1 MHLIDLLEL
10 YNVLNCDKWIGE
22 SEMYL
27 KKFIIKNFRIFDEAG
42 IELIF
47 NKGINAIIG
56 ENNSG
61 KSSIIDALRI
71 VFSTVTYKKD
81 IFFSK
86 ADFHVSED
94 GTVANYAQFD
104 VYLEDVPLRMIEIW
118 NPQSDSGMGGDFHI
132 RFEKY
137 ISPSGAEKVRS
148 VYWGFGTEG
157 NPLSSDTFEAIDM
170 VFLGALRDSEN
181 EMRPSRNSKLAQLL
195 RNLVSGEDV
204 REELVQILIDANNS
218 LLRKEQL
225 KKTRNT
231 INQNLARIEQEFLNQ
246 QIDIGLVEPRFDSI
260 ASSLRAWVKPKW
272 ILINKDDSVYE
283 QAYAYF
289 QSHTDL
295 RKIQK
300 DAKGIYFEISILDGE
315 TDIKQEL
322 AGRISELANKS
333 FELYQN
339 GLGYNNLLYMSA
351 VLGDMAIEK
360 GGVYQNLLLVE
371 EPEAHLHP
379 QLQEL
384 VHNFLLDANKNDSN
398 IQIIYTSHSPTLAS
412 KIDIENIN
420 LLYEYG
426 HKKYCLPFSQTN
438 LTEENKKYLQRYLDV
453 TKSQM
458 FFARGILFVEGI
470 SEAILLPAMAKALD
484 RPFEKYAVELVNVD
498 SVAFA
503 PFVNLLSSDKV
514 NTCFSKVSII
524 TDDDRCAKKNENDY
538 IDKNYDYDDISS
550 EIVTNLQN
558 GQPSDRCND
567 LTTLCSGAGIN
578 VFTASKTLE
587 YALCCSEDNIYHM
600 IEALK
605 KCYTSLG
612 PRLEAKIA
620 LLSSLSEKAAC
631 IWLFIRA
638 RDKCKGEVAQ
648 YISQVI
654 CDQHELKK
662 KGKQIEKEF
671 VIPEYLKKAIYSVTE
686 EYHGREND

>member
-1 MHLIDLLEL
+1 
-10 YNVLNCDKWIGE
+10 
-22 SEMYL
+22 MYL
-27 KKFIIKNFRIFDEAG
+27 KKLIIKNFRIFDETG

-47 NKGINAIIG
+47 NKGVNAIIG

-61 KSSIIDALRI
+61 KSSVIDVLRI
-71 VFSTVTYKKD
+71 VYSTVTYRKD

-86 ADFHVSED
+86 SDFHVSED
-94 GTVANYAQFD
+94 GTVADYAQFD
-104 VYLEDVPLRMIEIW
+104 VYLEDVPRRMIEIW
-118 NPQSDSGMGGDFHI
+118 NPQSESGVGGDFHI
-132 RFEKY
+132 KFEKY
-137 ISPSGAEKVRS
+137 IAPNGAEKVRS

-157 NPLSSDTFEAIDM
+157 NQLTLDTFEAIDV
-170 VFLGALRDSEN
+170 VFLGALRDSES
-181 EMRPSRNSKLAQLL
+181 EMKPSRNSKLAQLL
-195 RNLVSGEDV
+195 RNLVPEEAV
-204 REELVQILIDANNS
+204 RAELVQILNNANND
-218 LLRKEQL
+218 LLEKEQL

-272 ILINKDDSVYE
+272 ILINKEDSVYE
-283 QAYAYF
+283 KAHSYF
-289 QSHTDL
+289 QSHMDL
-295 RKIQK
+295 KKIQ
-300 DAKGIYFEISILDGE
+300 DSAKGVYFEISILDSE
-315 TDIKQEL
+315 TEIDTEVANRVREI
-322 AGRISELANKS
+322 ANKS

-339 GLGYNNLLYMSA
+339 GLGYNNLLFMSA

-384 VHNFLLDANKNDSN
+384 VHNFLSDANKNDGN

-412 KIDIENIN
+412 KMDIENIN
-420 LLYEYG
+420 LLYDYG

-498 SVAFA
+498 SVAFT
-503 PFVNLLSSDKV
+503 PFVKLLSSNKV
-514 NTCFSKVSII
+514 KTCFSKVSII
-524 TDDDRCAKKNENDY
+524 TDDDRCTKKNEEDY
-538 IDKNYDYDDISS
+538 IDKNFDYDDISS
-550 EIVTNLQN
+550 TVVVNLQN
-558 GQPSDRCND
+558 GKPSDRCND
-567 LTTLCSGAGIN
+567 LTALCTGAGIN
-578 VFTASKTLE
+578 IFTAIKTLE
-587 YALCCSEDNIYHM
+587 YALCCSEDNVYHM

-605 KCYTSLG
+605 TCYTDLG
-612 PRLEAKIA
+612 PKLETKVES
-620 LLSSLSEKAAC
+620 LSQLSEKAAC
-631 IWLFIRA
+631 VWLFIRT
-638 RDKCKGEVAQ
+638 RDKCKGAVAQ

-654 CDQHELKK
+654 NDQHELRK
-662 KGKQIEKEF
+662 KGEHIQREF
-671 VIPEYLKKAIYSVTE
+671 IIPDYLKNAIYSVTE
-686 EYHGREND
+686 Q

>member
-1 MHLIDLLEL
+1 MHLIVLLEL

-148 VYWGFGTEG
+148 VYWGYGTEG

-231 INQNLARIEQEFLNQ
+231 INQNLARIEQDFLNQ

-300 DAKGIYFEISILDGE
+300 DTKGIYFEISILDGE

-322 AGRISELANKS
+322 ADRISELANKS

-484 RPFEKYAVELVNVD
+484 RSFEKYAVELVNVD

-662 KGKQIEKEF
+662 NGKQIEKEF

>member
-1 MHLIDLLEL
+1 
-10 YNVLNCDKWIGE
+10 
-22 SEMYL
+22 MYL
-27 KKFIIKNFRIFDEAG
+27 KKLIIKNFRIFDETG

-47 NKGINAIIG
+47 NKGVNAIIG

-61 KSSIIDALRI
+61 KSSVIDVLRI
-71 VFSTVTYKKD
+71 VYSTVTYRKD

-86 ADFHVSED
+86 SDFHVSED
-94 GTVANYAQFD
+94 GTVADYAQFD
-104 VYLEDVPLRMIEIW
+104 VYLEDVPRRMIEIW
-118 NPQSDSGMGGDFHI
+118 NPQSESGVGGDFHI
-132 RFEKY
+132 KFEKY
-137 ISPSGAEKVRS
+137 IAPNGAEKVRS

-157 NPLSSDTFEAIDM
+157 NQLTLDTFEAIDV
-170 VFLGALRDSEN
+170 VFLGALRDSES
-181 EMRPSRNSKLAQLL
+181 EMKPSRNSKLAQLL
-195 RNLVSGEDV
+195 RNLVPEEAV
-204 REELVQILIDANNS
+204 RAELVQILNNANND
-218 LLRKEQL
+218 LLEKEQL

-272 ILINKDDSVYE
+272 ILINKEDSVYE
-283 QAYAYF
+283 KAHSYF
-289 QSHTDL
+289 QSHMDL
-295 RKIQK
+295 KKIQ
-300 DAKGIYFEISILDGE
+300 DSAKGVYFEISILDSE
-315 TDIKQEL
+315 TEIDTEVANRVREI
-322 AGRISELANKS
+322 ANKS

-339 GLGYNNLLYMSA
+339 GLGYNNLLFMSA

-384 VHNFLLDANKNDSN
+384 VHNFLSDANKNDGN

-412 KIDIENIN
+412 KMDIENIN
-420 LLYEYG
+420 LLYDYG

-498 SVAFA
+498 SVAFT
-503 PFVNLLSSDKV
+503 PFVKLLSSDKV
-514 NTCFSKVSII
+514 KTCFSKVSII
-524 TDDDRCAKKNENDY
+524 TDDDRCTKKNEEDY
-538 IDKNYDYDDISS
+538 IDKNFDYDDISS
-550 EIVTNLQN
+550 TVVVNLQN
-558 GQPSDRCND
+558 GKPSDRCND
-567 LTTLCSGAGIN
+567 LTALCTGAGIN
-578 VFTASKTLE
+578 IFTAIKTLE
-587 YALCCSEDNIYHM
+587 YALCCSEDNVYHM

-605 KCYTSLG
+605 TCYTDLG
-612 PRLEAKIA
+612 PKLETKVES
-620 LLSSLSEKAAC
+620 LSQLSEKAAC
-631 IWLFIRA
+631 VWLFIRT
-638 RDKCKGEVAQ
+638 RDKCKGAVEQ

-654 CDQHELKK
+654 NDQHELRK
-662 KGKQIEKEF
+662 KGEHIQREF
-671 VIPEYLKKAIYSVTE
+671 IIPDYLKNAIYSVTE
-686 EYHGREND
+686 Q

>member
-1 MHLIDLLEL
+1 
-10 YNVLNCDKWIGE
+10 
-22 SEMYL
+22 MYL
-27 KKFIIKNFRIFDEAG
+27 RKLIVKNFRIFDEEG

-61 KSSIIDALRI
+61 KSSIIDANRI
-71 VFSTVTYKKD
+71 VYSTVTYRKD

-86 ADFHVSED
+86 SDFHINED
-94 GTVANYAQFD
+94 GTVSNYAQFD
-104 VYLEDVPLRMIEIW
+104 VYLEDVPRKMIEIW
-118 NPQSDSGMGGDFHI
+118 NPQSKSGMGGDFHI
-132 RFEKY
+132 KFEKY
-137 ISPSGAEKVRS
+137 TAPNGTEKVRS
-148 VYWGFGTEG
+148 IYWGFGTEG
-157 NPLSSDTFEAIDM
+157 NQLSSDTFEAIDV
-170 VFLGALRDSEN
+170 VFLGALRDSES
-181 EMRPSRNSKLAQLL
+181 EMKPSKNSKLAQLL
-195 RNLVSGEDV
+195 RNLVPGEDV
-204 REELVQILIDANNS
+204 RAELVHILSDANNR
-218 LLRKEQL
+218 LLEKEQL

-231 INQNLARIEQEFLNQ
+231 INQNLASIEQEFLNQ

-272 ILINKDDSVYE
+272 VLINKSDTVYE
-283 QAYAYF
+283 KAHTYF
-289 QSHTDL
+289 QSHMNL
-295 RKIQK
+295 KKIQ
-300 DAKGIYFEISILDGE
+300 DNAKGIYFEISILDSE
-315 TDIKQEL
+315 TELDKEL
-322 AGRISELANKS
+322 ADKISEIANKS

-339 GLGYNNLLYMSA
+339 GLGYNNLLFMSA

-384 VHNFLLDANKNDSN
+384 VHNFLSDANKNDGK

-426 HKKYCLPFSQTN
+426 HKKYCLPLSQTN
-438 LTEENKKYLQRYLDV
+438 LTEDNKKYLQRYLDV

-470 SEAILLPAMAKALD
+470 SEAILLPAMARALD

-498 SVAFA
+498 SVAFT

-514 NTCFSKVSII
+514 KTCFSKVSII
-524 TDDDRCAKKNENDY
+524 TDDDRCAKKSEDDY
-538 IDKNYDYDDISS
+538 IDKNLDYDDINSTVV
-550 EIVTNLQN
+550 INLQS

-567 LTTLCSGAGIN
+567 LIALCSGAGFN
-578 VFTASKTLE
+578 MFTAIKTLE
-587 YALCCSEDNIYHM
+587 YALCCSEDNVYHM

-605 KCYTSLG
+605 TYYTDLG
-612 PRLEAKIA
+612 PKLETKVKS
-620 LLSSLSEKAAC
+620 LSQLSEKAAC
-631 IWLFIRA
+631 VWLFIRT
-638 RDKCKGEVAQ
+638 RDKCKGAVAQ

-654 CDQHELKK
+654 SNQHELRI
-662 KGKQIEKEF
+662 KGEQIQREF
-671 VIPEYLKKAIYSVTE
+671 VIPDYLKNAIYSVTE
-686 EYHGREND
+686 Q

>member
-1 MHLIDLLEL
+1 MVE
-10 YNVLNCDKWIGE
+10 N
-22 SEMYL
+22 MYL
-27 KKFIIKNFRIFDEAG
+27 KKLIIKNFRIFDEMG

-47 NKGINAIIG
+47 NEGVNAIIG

-61 KSSIIDALRI
+61 KSSVIDALRI
-71 VFSTVTYKKD
+71 VYSTVTYKKD

-86 ADFHVSED
+86 SDFHVSED
-94 GTVANYAQFD
+94 GTVADYAQFD
-104 VYLEDVPLRMIEIW
+104 VYLEDVPRRMIEIW
-118 NPQSDSGMGGDFHI
+118 NPQSDSGTGGDFHI

-157 NPLSSDTFEAIDM
+157 NSLSSDTFEAVDM

-195 RNLVSGEDV
+195 RNLVPGEDV
-204 REELVQILIDANNS
+204 RAELVQILSDANNN
-218 LLRKEQL
+218 LLKKEQL
-225 KKTRNT
+225 KRTRNT
-231 INQNLARIEQEFLNQ
+231 INQNLAKIEQEFLNQ

-272 ILINKDDSVYE
+272 ILISKADSVYE
-283 QAYAYF
+283 NAYAYF

-295 RKIQK
+295 KKIQE
-300 DAKGIYFEISILDGE
+300 DAKGIYFEISILDSE
-315 TDIKQEL
+315 TDIDEEL
-322 AGRISELANKS
+322 ADRISEVANKS

-339 GLGYNNLLYMSA
+339 GLGYNNLLFMSA

-384 VHNFLLDANKNDSN
+384 VHNFLSDANKNDNN

-524 TDDDRCAKKNENDY
+524 TDDDRCAKKNEEDY

-550 EIVTNLQN
+550 EIVTNLRN

-578 VFTASKTLE
+578 VFTAIKTLE

-605 KCYTSLG
+605 KCYTDVG
-612 PRLEAKIA
+612 PKLEAKVR
-620 LLSSLSEKAAC
+620 LLSQLSEKAAC
-631 IWLFIRA
+631 VWLFIRA
-638 RDKCKGEVAQ
+638 RDKCKGAVAQ

-662 KGKQIEKEF
+662 KGEQIEKEF
-671 VIPEYLKKAIYSVTE
+671 VIPEYLKNAIYSVTE
-686 EYHGREND
+686 R

>member
-1 MHLIDLLEL
+1 
-10 YNVLNCDKWIGE
+10 
-22 SEMYL
+22 MYL

-195 RNLVSGEDV
+195 RNLISGEDV

-300 DAKGIYFEISILDGE
+300 DTKGIYFEISILDGE

-322 AGRISELANKS
+322 ADRISELANKS

-662 KGKQIEKEF
+662 NGKQIEKEF

>member
-1 MHLIDLLEL
+1 
-10 YNVLNCDKWIGE
+10 
-22 SEMYL
+22 MYL

-104 VYLEDVPLRMIEIW
+104 VYLEDIPLRMIEIW

-195 RNLVSGEDV
+195 RNLISGEDV

-300 DAKGIYFEISILDGE
+300 DTKGIYFEISILDGE

-322 AGRISELANKS
+322 ADRISELANKS

-662 KGKQIEKEF
+662 NGKQIEKEF

>member
-1 MHLIDLLEL
+1 MVE
-10 YNVLNCDKWIGE
+10 N
-22 SEMYL
+22 MYL
-27 KKFIIKNFRIFDEAG
+27 KKMIIKNFRIFDEMG

-47 NKGINAIIG
+47 NEGVNAIIG

-61 KSSIIDALRI
+61 KSSVIDALRI
-71 VFSTVTYKKD
+71 VYSTVTYKKD

-86 ADFHVSED
+86 SDFHVSED

-104 VYLEDVPLRMIEIW
+104 VYLEDVPRRMIEIW
-118 NPQSDSGMGGDFHI
+118 NPQSDSGTGGDFHI

-137 ISPSGAEKVRS
+137 ISPSGTEKVRS

-157 NPLSSDTFEAIDM
+157 NSLSSDTFEAVDM

-195 RNLVSGEDV
+195 RNLVPGEDV
-204 REELVQILIDANNS
+204 RAELVQILSDANNN
-218 LLRKEQL
+218 LLKKEQL

-231 INQNLARIEQEFLNQ
+231 INHNLARIEQEFLNQ

-272 ILINKDDSVYE
+272 ILINKADSVYE
-283 QAYAYF
+283 KAYAYF

-295 RKIQK
+295 KKIQE
-300 DAKGIYFEISILDGE
+300 DTKGIYFEISILDSE
-315 TDIKQEL
+315 TDIDKEL
-322 AGRISELANKS
+322 ADRISEVANKS

-339 GLGYNNLLYMSA
+339 GLGYNNLLFMSA

-384 VHNFLLDANKNDSN
+384 VHNFLSDANKNDGN

-524 TDDDRCAKKNENDY
+524 TDDDRCAKKNEKDY

-567 LTTLCSGAGIN
+567 LTTLCSVAGIN
-578 VFTASKTLE
+578 VFTAFKTLE

-605 KCYTSLG
+605 KCYTDLG
-612 PRLEAKIA
+612 PKLEAKVG
-620 LLSSLSEKAAC
+620 LLSQLSEKAAC
-631 IWLFIRA
+631 VWLFIRA
-638 RDKCKGEVAQ
+638 RDKCKGAVAQ

-654 CDQHELKK
+654 CDQYELKK
-662 KGKQIEKEF
+662 KGEQIEKEF
-671 VIPEYLKKAIYSVTE
+671 VIPEYLKNAIYSVTE
-686 EYHGREND
+686 R

>member
-1 MHLIDLLEL
+1 MQSIIRNMIRE
-10 YNVLNCDKWIGE
+10 NN
-22 SEMYL
+22 MYL
-27 KKFIIKNFRIFDEAG
+27 KKLIVKNFRIFDESG

-61 KSSIIDALRI
+61 KSSVIDALRI
-71 VFSTVTYKKD
+71 VYSTVTYKKD

-86 ADFHVSED
+86 SDFHVNED
-94 GTVANYAQFD
+94 GTVADYAQFD
-104 VYLEDVPLRMIEIW
+104 VYLEDVPRRMTEIW
-118 NPQSDSGMGGDFHI
+118 NPQSESGMGGDFHI

-137 ISPSGAEKVRS
+137 ISPSGTEKVRS

-157 NPLSSDTFEAIDM
+157 NLLSSDTFEATDV

-195 RNLVSGEDV
+195 RNLVPGEDV
-204 REELVQILIDANNS
+204 RAELVQILSDANNN
-218 LLRKEQL
+218 LLEKEQL

-231 INQNLARIEQEFLNQ
+231 INENLARIEQEFLNQ

-272 ILINKDDSVYE
+272 ILINKADSVYE
-283 QAYAYF
+283 KAYAYF
-289 QSHTDL
+289 QRHTDL
-295 RKIQK
+295 KKIQE
-300 DAKGIYFEISILDGE
+300 DTKGIYFEISILDSE
-315 TDIKQEL
+315 TDIDKEL
-322 AGRISELANKS
+322 ADRISEVANNS

-339 GLGYNNLLYMSA
+339 GLGYNNLLFMSA

-384 VHNFLLDANKNDSN
+384 VHNFLSDANKNDNN

-587 YALCCSEDNIYHM
+587 YALCCSEDKIYHM

-638 RDKCKGEVAQ
+638 RDKCKGAVAQ

-662 KGKQIEKEF
+662 KGEQIEKEF
-671 VIPEYLKKAIYSVTE
+671 VIPEYLKNAIYSVTE
-686 EYHGREND
+686 R

>member
-1 MHLIDLLEL
+1 
-10 YNVLNCDKWIGE
+10 
-22 SEMYL
+22 MYL
-27 KKFIIKNFRIFDEAG
+27 KKLIIKNFRIFDETG

-47 NKGINAIIG
+47 NKGVNAIIG

-61 KSSIIDALRI
+61 KSSVIDVLRI
-71 VFSTVTYKKD
+71 VYSTVTYRKD

-86 ADFHVSED
+86 SDFHVSED
-94 GTVANYAQFD
+94 GTVADYAQFD
-104 VYLEDVPLRMIEIW
+104 VYLEDVPRRMIEIW
-118 NPQSDSGMGGDFHI
+118 NPQSESGVGGDFHI
-132 RFEKY
+132 KFEKY
-137 ISPSGAEKVRS
+137 IAPNGAEKVRS

-157 NPLSSDTFEAIDM
+157 NQLTLDTFEAIDV
-170 VFLGALRDSEN
+170 VFLGALRDSES
-181 EMRPSRNSKLAQLL
+181 EMKPSRNSKLAQLL
-195 RNLVSGEDV
+195 RNLVPEEAV
-204 REELVQILIDANNS
+204 RAELVQILNNANND
-218 LLRKEQL
+218 LLEKEQL

-272 ILINKDDSVYE
+272 ILINKEDSVYE
-283 QAYAYF
+283 KAHSYF
-289 QSHTDL
+289 QSHMDL
-295 RKIQK
+295 KKIQ
-300 DAKGIYFEISILDGE
+300 DSAKGVYFEISILDSE
-315 TDIKQEL
+315 TEIDTEVANRVREI
-322 AGRISELANKS
+322 ANKS

-339 GLGYNNLLYMSA
+339 GLGYNNLLFMSA

-384 VHNFLLDANKNDSN
+384 VHNFLSDANKNDEN

-412 KIDIENIN
+412 KMDIENIN
-420 LLYEYG
+420 LLYDYG

-498 SVAFA
+498 SVAFT
-503 PFVNLLSSDKV
+503 PFVKLLSSDKV
-514 NTCFSKVSII
+514 KTCFSKVSII
-524 TDDDRCAKKNENDY
+524 TDDDRCTKKNEEDY
-538 IDKNYDYDDISS
+538 IDKNFDYDDISS
-550 EIVTNLQN
+550 TVVVNLQN
-558 GQPSDRCND
+558 GKPSDRCND
-567 LTTLCSGAGIN
+567 LTALCTGAGIN
-578 VFTASKTLE
+578 IFTAIKTLE
-587 YALCCSEDNIYHM
+587 YALCCSEDNVYHM

-605 KCYTSLG
+605 TCYTDLG
-612 PRLEAKIA
+612 PKLETKVES
-620 LLSSLSEKAAC
+620 LSQLSEKAAC
-631 IWLFIRA
+631 VWLFIRT
-638 RDKCKGEVAQ
+638 RDKCKGAVAQ

-654 CDQHELKK
+654 NDQHELRK
-662 KGKQIEKEF
+662 KGEHIQREF
-671 VIPEYLKKAIYSVTE
+671 IIPDYLKNAIYSVTE
-686 EYHGREND
+686 Q

>member
-1 MHLIDLLEL
+1 
-10 YNVLNCDKWIGE
+10 
-22 SEMYL
+22 MYL
-27 KKFIIKNFRIFDEAG
+27 KKIIIKNFRIFDEMG

-47 NKGINAIIG
+47 NKGVNAIIG

-61 KSSIIDALRI
+61 KSSVIDALRI
-71 VFSTVTYKKD
+71 VYSTVTYRKD

-86 ADFHVSED
+86 SDFHVSED
-94 GTVANYAQFD
+94 GTVADYAQFD
-104 VYLEDVPLRMIEIW
+104 VYLEDVPRRMIEIW
-118 NPQSDSGMGGDFHI
+118 NPQSESGVGGDFHI
-132 RFEKY
+132 KFEKY
-137 ISPSGAEKVRS
+137 IAPNGAEKVRS

-157 NPLSSDTFEAIDM
+157 NQLSSDTFEAIDV
-170 VFLGALRDSEN
+170 VFLGALRDSES
-181 EMRPSRNSKLAQLL
+181 EMKPSRNSKLAQLL
-195 RNLVSGEDV
+195 RNLVPEEAV
-204 REELVQILIDANNS
+204 RAELVQILNNANND
-218 LLRKEQL
+218 LLEKEQL

-272 ILINKDDSVYE
+272 ILINKEDSVYE
-283 QAYAYF
+283 KAHSYF
-289 QSHTDL
+289 QSHMDL
-295 RKIQK
+295 KKIQ
-300 DAKGIYFEISILDGE
+300 DSAKGVYFEISILD
-315 TDIKQEL
+315 
-322 AGRISELANKS
+322 SENEIDTEVANRVREIANKS

-339 GLGYNNLLYMSA
+339 GLGYNNLLFMSA

-384 VHNFLLDANKNDSN
+384 VHNFLSDANKNDGN

-412 KIDIENIN
+412 KMDIENIN
-420 LLYEYG
+420 LLYDYG

-498 SVAFA
+498 SVAFT
-503 PFVNLLSSDKV
+503 PFVKLLSSDKV
-514 NTCFSKVSII
+514 KTCFSKVSII
-524 TDDDRCAKKNENDY
+524 TDDDRCAKKNEEDY
-538 IDKNYDYDDISS
+538 IDKNFDYDDISS
-550 EIVTNLQN
+550 TVVVNLQN
-558 GQPSDRCND
+558 GKPSDRCND
-567 LTTLCSGAGIN
+567 LTALCTGAGIN
-578 VFTASKTLE
+578 IFTAIKTLE
-587 YALCCSEDNIYHM
+587 YALCCSEDNVYHM

-605 KCYTSLG
+605 TCYTDLG
-612 PRLEAKIA
+612 PKLETKVES
-620 LLSSLSEKAAC
+620 LPQLSEKAAC
-631 IWLFIRA
+631 VWLFIRT
-638 RDKCKGEVAQ
+638 RDKCKGVVAQ

-654 CDQHELKK
+654 NDQHELRK
-662 KGKQIEKEF
+662 KGEHIQREF
-671 VIPEYLKKAIYSVTE
+671 IIPDYLKNAIYSVTE
-686 EYHGREND
+686 R

>member
-1 MHLIDLLEL
+1 
-10 YNVLNCDKWIGE
+10 
-22 SEMYL
+22 MYL
-27 KKFIIKNFRIFDEAG
+27 KKLIIKNFRIFDETG

-118 NPQSDSGMGGDFHI
+118 NPQSDNGTGGDFHI

-148 VYWGFGTEG
+148 IYWGFGTEG

-195 RNLVSGEDV
+195 RNMVSGEDV

-218 LLRKEQL
+218 LLKKEQL

-272 ILINKDDSVYE
+272 ILINKDDPVYE

-289 QSHTDL
+289 QSHADL
-295 RKIQK
+295 KKIQK
-300 DAKGIYFEISILDGE
+300 DTKGIYFEISILNGE
-315 TDIKQEL
+315 TDIEKEL
-322 AGRISELANKS
+322 ADRISEVANKS

-384 VHNFLLDANKNDSN
+384 VHNFLSDANKNDSN

-470 SEAILLPAMAKALD
+470 SEAILLPVMAKALD

-524 TDDDRCAKKNENDY
+524 TDDDRCAKKNEKDY

-578 VFTASKTLE
+578 VFTANKTLE

-612 PRLEAKIA
+612 PRLESKIR
-620 LLSSLSEKAAC
+620 LLSQLSEKAAC

-654 CDQHELKK
+654 CNQHELKK
-662 KGKQIEKEF
+662 NGKQIEKEF
-671 VIPEYLKKAIYSVTE
+671 IIPEYLKNAIYSVTE

>member
-1 MHLIDLLEL
+1 MHLIVLLEL

-81 IFFSK
+81 IFFLK

-300 DAKGIYFEISILDGE
+300 DTKGY
-315 TDIKQEL
+315 K
-322 AGRISELANKS
+322 R
-333 FELYQN
+333 
-339 GLGYNNLLYMSA
+339 
-351 VLGDMAIEK
+351 
-360 GGVYQNLLLVE
+360 
-371 EPEAHLHP
+371 HL
-379 QLQEL
+379 
-384 VHNFLLDANKNDSN
+384 F
-398 IQIIYTSHSPTLAS
+398 
-412 KIDIENIN
+412 
-420 LLYEYG
+420 
-426 HKKYCLPFSQTN
+426 
-438 LTEENKKYLQRYLDV
+438 
-453 TKSQM
+453 
-458 FFARGILFVEGI
+458 
-470 SEAILLPAMAKALD
+470 
-484 RPFEKYAVELVNVD
+484 
-498 SVAFA
+498 
-503 PFVNLLSSDKV
+503 
-514 NTCFSKVSII
+514 
-524 TDDDRCAKKNENDY
+524 
-538 IDKNYDYDDISS
+538 
-550 EIVTNLQN
+550 
-558 GQPSDRCND
+558 
-567 LTTLCSGAGIN
+567 
-578 VFTASKTLE
+578 
-587 YALCCSEDNIYHM
+587 
-600 IEALK
+600 
-605 KCYTSLG
+605 
-612 PRLEAKIA
+612 
-620 LLSSLSEKAAC
+620 
-631 IWLFIRA
+631 
-638 RDKCKGEVAQ
+638 
-648 YISQVI
+648 
-654 CDQHELKK
+654 
-662 KGKQIEKEF
+662 
-671 VIPEYLKKAIYSVTE
+671 
-686 EYHGREND
+686 

>member
-1 MHLIDLLEL
+1 
-10 YNVLNCDKWIGE
+10 
-22 SEMYL
+22 MYL
-27 KKFIIKNFRIFDEAG
+27 KKLIIKNFRIFDETG

-47 NKGINAIIG
+47 NKGVNAIIG

-61 KSSIIDALRI
+61 KSSVIDVLRI
-71 VFSTVTYKKD
+71 VYSTVTYRKD

-86 ADFHVSED
+86 SDFHVSED
-94 GTVANYAQFD
+94 GTVADYAQFD
-104 VYLEDVPLRMIEIW
+104 VYLEDVPRRMIEIW
-118 NPQSDSGMGGDFHI
+118 NPQSESGVGGDFHI
-132 RFEKY
+132 KFEKY
-137 ISPSGAEKVRS
+137 IAPNGAEKVRS

-157 NPLSSDTFEAIDM
+157 NQLTLDTFEAIDV
-170 VFLGALRDSEN
+170 VFLGALRDSES
-181 EMRPSRNSKLAQLL
+181 EMKPSRNSKLAQLL
-195 RNLVSGEDV
+195 RNLVPEEAV
-204 REELVQILIDANNS
+204 RAELVQILNNANND
-218 LLRKEQL
+218 LLEKEQL

-272 ILINKDDSVYE
+272 ILINKEDSVYE
-283 QAYAYF
+283 KAHSYF
-289 QSHTDL
+289 QSHMDL
-295 RKIQK
+295 KKIQ
-300 DAKGIYFEISILDGE
+300 DSAKGVYFEISILDSE
-315 TDIKQEL
+315 TEIDTEVANRVREI
-322 AGRISELANKS
+322 ANKS

-339 GLGYNNLLYMSA
+339 GLGYNNLLFMSA

-384 VHNFLLDANKNDSN
+384 VHNFLSDANKNDGN

-412 KIDIENIN
+412 KMDIENIN
-420 LLYEYG
+420 LLYDYG

-498 SVAFA
+498 SVAFT
-503 PFVNLLSSDKV
+503 PFVKLLSSDKV
-514 NTCFSKVSII
+514 KTCFSKVSII
-524 TDDDRCAKKNENDY
+524 TDDDRCTKKNEEDY
-538 IDKNYDYDDISS
+538 IDKNFDYDDISS
-550 EIVTNLQN
+550 TVVVNLQN
-558 GQPSDRCND
+558 GKPSDRCND
-567 LTTLCSGAGIN
+567 LTALCTGAGIN
-578 VFTASKTLE
+578 IFTAIKTLE
-587 YALCCSEDNIYHM
+587 YALCCSEVNQVKIEDPYHM

-605 KCYTSLG
+605 TCYTDLG
-612 PRLEAKIA
+612 PKLETKVES
-620 LLSSLSEKAAC
+620 LSQLSEKAAC
-631 IWLFIRA
+631 VWLFIRT
-638 RDKCKGEVAQ
+638 RDKCKGAVAQ

-654 CDQHELKK
+654 NDQHELRK
-662 KGKQIEKEF
+662 KGEHIQREF
-671 VIPEYLKKAIYSVTE
+671 IIPDYLKNAIYSVTE
-686 EYHGREND
+686 Q

>member
-1 MHLIDLLEL
+1 
-10 YNVLNCDKWIGE
+10 
-22 SEMYL
+22 MYL
-27 KKFIIKNFRIFDEAG
+27 KKLMIKNFRIFDEIG

-47 NKGINAIIG
+47 NKGVNAIIG

-61 KSSIIDALRI
+61 KSSVIDALRI
-71 VFSTVTYKKD
+71 VYSTVAYKKD

-86 ADFHVSED
+86 SDFHASED
-94 GTVANYAQFD
+94 GTVAEYAQFD
-104 VYLEDVPLRMIEIW
+104 VYLEDVPRRMIEIW

-137 ISPSGAEKVRS
+137 ISPSGTEKVRS

-157 NPLSSDTFEAIDM
+157 NLLSSDTFEATDV

-195 RNLVSGEDV
+195 RNLVPGEDA
-204 REELVQILIDANNS
+204 RSELVQILSDANNN
-218 LLRKEQL
+218 LLKKEQL

-231 INQNLARIEQEFLNQ
+231 INQNLAKIEQEFLNQ

-272 ILINKDDSVYE
+272 ILINRADSVYE
-283 QAYAYF
+283 KAYSYF
-289 QSHTDL
+289 QSHMDL
-295 RKIQK
+295 KKIQE
-300 DAKGIYFEISILDGE
+300 DIKGIYFEISILDSE
-315 TDIKQEL
+315 TDIDKEL
-322 AGRISELANKS
+322 ADKICEVANKS

-339 GLGYNNLLYMSA
+339 GLGYNNLLFMSA

-360 GGVYQNLLLVE
+360 SGVYQNLLLVE

-384 VHNFLLDANKNDSN
+384 VHNFLSDANKNDSN

-426 HKKYCLPFSQTN
+426 HKKYCLPFSQTK

-524 TDDDRCAKKNENDY
+524 TDDDRCAKKNEKGY

-578 VFTASKTLE
+578 VFTAIKTLE

-600 IEALK
+600 VEALK
-605 KCYTSLG
+605 KCYTDLG
-612 PRLEAKIA
+612 PKLEAKIG
-620 LLSSLSEKAAC
+620 LLSQLSEKAAC
-631 IWLFIRA
+631 VWLFIRA
-638 RDKCKGEVAQ
+638 RDKCKGAVAQ

-662 KGKQIEKEF
+662 KGEQIEKEF
-671 VIPEYLKKAIYSVTE
+671 VIPEYLKNAIYSVTE
-686 EYHGREND
+686 R

>member
-1 MHLIDLLEL
+1 
-10 YNVLNCDKWIGE
+10 
-22 SEMYL
+22 
-27 KKFIIKNFRIFDEAG
+27 
-42 IELIF
+42 
-47 NKGINAIIG
+47 
-56 ENNSG
+56 
-61 KSSIIDALRI
+61 
-71 VFSTVTYKKD
+71 
-81 IFFSK
+81 
-86 ADFHVSED
+86 
-94 GTVANYAQFD
+94 
-104 VYLEDVPLRMIEIW
+104 
-118 NPQSDSGMGGDFHI
+118 
-132 RFEKY
+132 
-137 ISPSGAEKVRS
+137 
-148 VYWGFGTEG
+148 
-157 NPLSSDTFEAIDM
+157 M

-181 EMRPSRNSKLAQLL
+181 EMKPSRNSKLAQLL
-195 RNLVSGEDV
+195 RNLVQGEDV
-204 REELVQILIDANNS
+204 RAELVQILSDANNN
-218 LLRKEQL
+218 LLEKEQL

-272 ILINKDDSVYE
+272 ILINKTDSVYE
-283 QAYAYF
+283 KAYAYF
-289 QSHTDL
+289 QRHTDL
-295 RKIQK
+295 KKIQE
-300 DAKGIYFEISILDGE
+300 DTKGIYFEISILDSE
-315 TDIKQEL
+315 TDIDKEL
-322 AGRISELANKS
+322 ADRISEVANKS

-339 GLGYNNLLYMSA
+339 GLGYNNLLFMSA

-384 VHNFLLDANKNDSN
+384 VHNFLSDANKNDNN

-524 TDDDRCAKKNENDY
+524 TDDDRCAKKNEKDY

-578 VFTASKTLE
+578 VFTAFKTLE

-605 KCYTSLG
+605 KCYTDLG
-612 PRLEAKIA
+612 PKLEAKVG
-620 LLSSLSEKAAC
+620 LLSQLSEKAAC
-631 IWLFIRA
+631 VWLFIRA
-638 RDKCKGEVAQ
+638 RNKCKGAVAQ

-662 KGKQIEKEF
+662 KGEQIEKEF
-671 VIPEYLKKAIYSVTE
+671 VIPEYLKNAIYSVTE
-686 EYHGREND
+686 R

>member
-1 MHLIDLLEL
+1 MDRE
-10 YNVLNCDKWIGE
+10 ND
-22 SEMYL
+22 MYL
-27 KKFIIKNFRIFDEAG
+27 KRFVIKNFRIFDETG

-47 NKGINAIIG
+47 NKGVNAIIG

-61 KSSIIDALRI
+61 KSSVIDALRI
-71 VFSTVTYKKD
+71 VYSTVTYRKD

-86 ADFHVSED
+86 SDFHVSED
-94 GTVANYAQFD
+94 GTVADYTQFD
-104 VYLEDVPLRMIEIW
+104 IYLEDVPRRMTEIW
-118 NPQSDSGMGGDFHI
+118 NPQSESGMGGDFHI

-137 ISPSGAEKVRS
+137 ISPSGTEKVRS

-157 NPLSSDTFEAIDM
+157 NLLSSDTFEATDL
-170 VFLGALRDSEN
+170 VFLGALRDSES
-181 EMRPSRNSKLAQLL
+181 EMRPSRHSKLAHLL
-195 RNLVSGEDV
+195 RNLVPGEDV
-204 REELVQILIDANNS
+204 RAELVQILSDANNN
-218 LLRKEQL
+218 LLEKEQL

-260 ASSLRAWVKPKW
+260 ASSLRAWVRPKW
-272 ILINKDDSVYE
+272 ILINKADPVYE
-283 QAYAYF
+283 IAYTYF
-289 QSHTDL
+289 QSHMDL
-295 RKIQK
+295 KKIQE
-300 DAKGIYFEISILDGE
+300 DAKGIYFEISVLDSE
-315 TDIKQEL
+315 TEIDKEL
-322 AGRISELANKS
+322 ADRISEVANKS

-339 GLGYNNLLYMSA
+339 GLGYNNLLFMSA

-384 VHNFLLDANKNDSN
+384 VHNFLSDAGENDSE

-438 LTEENKKYLQRYLDV
+438 LTEENKRYLQRYLDV

-484 RPFEKYAVELVNVD
+484 RAFEKYAVELVNVD
-498 SVAFA
+498 SVAFS

-514 NTCFSKVSII
+514 NTCFSKASII
-524 TDDDRCAKKNENDY
+524 TDDDRCAKKNEKDY

-550 EIVTNLQN
+550 EIAINLQK
-558 GQPSDRCND
+558 GQASDRCND
-567 LTTLCSGAGIN
+567 LTTLCSSAGIN
-578 VFTASKTLE
+578 VFTAIKTLE
-587 YALCCSEDNIYHM
+587 YALCCSENNVYHM
-600 IEALK
+600 IQALK
-605 KCYTSLG
+605 KCYTDLG
-612 PRLEAKIA
+612 PKLETKVG
-620 LLSSLSEKAAC
+620 LLSQLSEKAAC
-631 IWLFIRA
+631 VWLFIRA
-638 RDKCKGEVAQ
+638 RDKCKGTVAQ

-654 CDQHELKK
+654 SDQNELKK

-671 VIPEYLKKAIYSVTE
+671 IIPDYLKNAIYSVTE
-686 EYHGREND
+686 Q

>member
-1 MHLIDLLEL
+1 
-10 YNVLNCDKWIGE
+10 
-22 SEMYL
+22 MYL
-27 KKFIIKNFRIFDEAG
+27 KKLIIKNFRIFDETG

-47 NKGINAIIG
+47 NKGVNAIIG

-61 KSSIIDALRI
+61 KSSVIDVLRI
-71 VFSTVTYKKD
+71 VYSTVTYRKD

-86 ADFHVSED
+86 SDFHVSED
-94 GTVANYAQFD
+94 GTVADYAQFD
-104 VYLEDVPLRMIEIW
+104 VYLEDVPRRMIEIW
-118 NPQSDSGMGGDFHI
+118 NPQSESGVGGDFHI
-132 RFEKY
+132 KFEKY
-137 ISPSGAEKVRS
+137 IAPNGAEKVRS

-157 NPLSSDTFEAIDM
+157 NQLTLDTFEAIDV
-170 VFLGALRDSEN
+170 VFLGALRDSES
-181 EMRPSRNSKLAQLL
+181 EMKPSRNSKLAQLL
-195 RNLVSGEDV
+195 RNLVPEEAV
-204 REELVQILIDANNS
+204 RAELVQILNNANND
-218 LLRKEQL
+218 LLEKEQL

-272 ILINKDDSVYE
+272 ILINKEDSVYE
-283 QAYAYF
+283 KAHSYF
-289 QSHTDL
+289 QSHMDL
-295 RKIQK
+295 KKIQ
-300 DAKGIYFEISILDGE
+300 DSAKGVYFEISILDSE
-315 TDIKQEL
+315 TEIDTEVANRVREI
-322 AGRISELANKS
+322 ANKS

-339 GLGYNNLLYMSA
+339 GLGYNNLLFMSA

-384 VHNFLLDANKNDSN
+384 VHNFLSDANKNDGN

-412 KIDIENIN
+412 KMDIENIN
-420 LLYEYG
+420 LLYDYG

-498 SVAFA
+498 SVAFT
-503 PFVNLLSSDKV
+503 PFVKLLSSDKV
-514 NTCFSKVSII
+514 KTCFSKVSII
-524 TDDDRCAKKNENDY
+524 TDDDRCTKKNEEDY
-538 IDKNYDYDDISS
+538 IDKNFDYDDISS
-550 EIVTNLQN
+550 TVVVDLQN
-558 GQPSDRCND
+558 GKPSDRCND
-567 LTTLCSGAGIN
+567 LTALCTGAGIN
-578 VFTASKTLE
+578 IFTAIKTLE
-587 YALCCSEDNIYHM
+587 YALCCSEDNVYHM

-605 KCYTSLG
+605 TCYTDLG
-612 PRLEAKIA
+612 PKLETKVES
-620 LLSSLSEKAAC
+620 LSQLSEKAAC
-631 IWLFIRA
+631 VWLFIRT
-638 RDKCKGEVAQ
+638 RDKCKGAVAQ

-654 CDQHELKK
+654 NDQHELRK
-662 KGKQIEKEF
+662 KGEHIQREF
-671 VIPEYLKKAIYSVTE
+671 IIPDYLKNAIYSVTE
-686 EYHGREND
+686 Q

>member
-1 MHLIDLLEL
+1 
-10 YNVLNCDKWIGE
+10 
-22 SEMYL
+22 MYL
-27 KKFIIKNFRIFDEAG
+27 KKLIIKNFRIFDEAG

-47 NKGINAIIG
+47 NKGVNAIIG

-61 KSSIIDALRI
+61 KSSVIDVLRI
-71 VFSTVTYKKD
+71 VYSTVTYRKD

-86 ADFHVSED
+86 SDFHVSED
-94 GTVANYAQFD
+94 GTVADYAQFD
-104 VYLEDVPLRMIEIW
+104 VYLEDVPRRMIEIW
-118 NPQSDSGMGGDFHI
+118 NPQSESGMGGDFHI
-132 RFEKY
+132 KFEKY
-137 ISPSGAEKVRS
+137 ITPNGTEKVRS

-157 NPLSSDTFEAIDM
+157 NQLSSDTFEATDV
-170 VFLGALRDSEN
+170 VFLGALRDSES
-181 EMRPSRNSKLAQLL
+181 EMKPSRNSKLAHLL
-195 RNLVSGEDV
+195 RNLVPEEAV
-204 REELVQILIDANNS
+204 REELVQILNNANND
-218 LLRKEQL
+218 LLKKEQL

-272 ILINKDDSVYE
+272 ILINKEDAVYE
-283 QAYAYF
+283 KAHTYF
-289 QSHTDL
+289 QSNMDL
-295 RKIQK
+295 KKIQD
-300 DAKGIYFEISILDGE
+300 DAEGIYFEISILDSE
-315 TDIKQEL
+315 TEL
-322 AGRISELANKS
+322 DKKVADRISEIANKS

-339 GLGYNNLLYMSA
+339 GLGYNNLLFMSA

-384 VHNFLLDANKNDSN
+384 VHDFLSDTNKNDGN

-412 KIDIENIN
+412 KIDIDNIN

-498 SVAFA
+498 SVAFT
-503 PFVNLLSSDKV
+503 PFVKLLSSDKV
-514 NTCFSKVSII
+514 KTCFSKVSVI
-524 TDDDRCAKKNENDY
+524 TDDDRCAKKNEKDY
-538 IDKNYDYDDISS
+538 IDKNYDYDDVSS
-550 EIVTNLQN
+550 EVVTNLQN

-578 VFTASKTLE
+578 IFTATKTLE
-587 YALCCSEDNIYHM
+587 YALCCSENNVYYM
-600 IEALK
+600 VEALK
-605 KCYTSLG
+605 ACYTELG
-612 PRLEAKIA
+612 PKLETKVSS
-620 LLSSLSEKAAC
+620 LSQLSEKAAC
-631 IWLFIRA
+631 VWLFIRT
-638 RDKCKGEVAQ
+638 RDKCKGAVAQ

-654 CDQHELKK
+654 SDQHELRK
-662 KGKQIEKEF
+662 KGKKIQKEF
-671 VIPEYLKKAIYSVTE
+671 VIPDYLKNAIYSVTE
-686 EYHGREND
+686 Q